1 MHETS
6 RKLAFSVNP
15 AGMPNGTLGN
25 CGVHE
30 TSRRLGDVRNT
41 LCVPARE
48 LVRTVC
54 FSRLDG
60 THLAEC
66 AAVGDTLCEHC
77 FVPLRT
83 ITLSYTLE
91 LGIISYLLMMLTL
104 SLNISNDRIFMR
116 GRDRECSVF
125 LTPAHKV
132 GE

>member
-1 MHETS
+1 MRQVEDLAMCETHCACQ
-6 RKLAFSVNP
+6 LA
-15 AGMPNGTLGN
+15 
-25 CGVHE
+25 
-30 TSRRLGDVRNT
+30 
-41 LCVPARE
+41 E

-60 THLAEC
+60 THLVEC

-77 FVPLRT
+77 FGPLRT
-83 ITLSYTLE
+83 ITLSYALE